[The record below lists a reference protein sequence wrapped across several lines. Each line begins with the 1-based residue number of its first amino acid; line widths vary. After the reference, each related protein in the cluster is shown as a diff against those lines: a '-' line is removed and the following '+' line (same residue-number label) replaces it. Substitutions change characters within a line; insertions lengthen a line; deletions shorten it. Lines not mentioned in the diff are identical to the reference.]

1 MQVGLLLMR
10 MHAAA
15 SCSAARCCRQEEAAG
30 GDDSSEVYEQYCR
43 AVAETA
49 AWGGQVELGALAAL
63 LQRRI
68 TVYSVGMPA
77 VHMGPDA
84 PGATPSARL
93 SPAVLNPSSAL
104 SGIPTRQLCDLV

>member
-1 MQVGLLLMR
+1 M
-10 MHAAA
+10 
-15 SCSAARCCRQEEAAG
+15 
-30 GDDSSEVYEQYCR
+30 YEQYCR

-77 VHMGPDA
+77 VDMGPDA
-84 PGATPSARL
+84 PGASPSARQVTRRARPFKAFPQAYCMGKAATWYDL
-93 SPAVLNPSSAL
+93 CAAVRRHHSMNSAHE
-104 SGIPTRQLCDLV
+104 

>member
-1 MQVGLLLMR
+1 M
-10 MHAAA
+10 
-15 SCSAARCCRQEEAAG
+15 
-30 GDDSSEVYEQYCR
+30 YEQYCR

-77 VHMGPDA
+77 VDMGPDA
-84 PGATPSARL
+84 AGATPQPSYHQKRSATQALPQTYRKNRVVSGGDIL
-93 SPAVLNPSSAL
+93 QSGKNCSMVSAH
-104 SGIPTRQLCDLV
+104 G